1 MDIVLIGAGRV
12 AGAFA
17 PFLMKMGSLRI
28 WNRTFENASILA
40 KKVGAIAISDP
51 TQVKGDFAFVA
62 VSDKAL
68 RNVAEQFSQSFTVA
82 LHTSGFHPSSV
93 IEPMAHYVGSL
104 HPWLPIPE
112 QDHNLLVNALAT
124 FEGNREAE
132 QIAAELASI
141 VPLRLHRI
149 DSQKKTTYHTAAV
162 LLSNYVDVLM
172 IKGGELLQEAGVT
185 PAYDDD
191 NDAPSNEHSSGE
203 LDAEKLFVK
212 EIVETTLRNYLKLGK
227 DSLTGPA
234 VRKDMEVIDAEA
246 STLSEKWSLVYR
258 LLAEIIMEGGI

>member
-17 PFLMKMGSLRI
+17 PFSMKMGSLRI

-40 KKVGAIAISDP
+40 KKVGAVAISDP

-93 IEPMAHYVGSL
+93 IEPMANYVGSL

-112 QDHNLLVNALAT
+112 QDHTLLVNALAT
-124 FEGNREAE
+124 FEGDNEAE
-132 QIAAELASI
+132 QVALELGRI
-141 VPLRLHRI
+141 VPLRLHKI
-149 DSQKKTTYHTAAV
+149 DSQKKVIYHTAAV
-162 LLSNYVDVLM
+162 MLSNYVDVLM
-172 IKGGELLQEAGVT
+172 IKGGELLKETGITA
-185 PAYDDD
+185 AYDRAAND
-191 NDAPSNEHSSGE
+191 NGDSSNELE
-203 LDAEKLFVK
+203 AQKLFVK
-212 EIVETTLRNYLKLGK
+212 EIVEATLKNYLKLGK

-246 STLSEKWSLVYR
+246 SALSEKWSLVYR

>member
-17 PFLMKMGSLRI
+17 PFLMKLGSLRI

-40 KKVGAIAISDP
+40 KKVGAVAISDP
-51 TQVKGDFAFVA
+51 MQVKGDFAFVA

-68 RNVAEQFSQSFTVA
+68 KNVAEQFSQSFTVA
-82 LHTSGFHPSSV
+82 IHTSGFHPSSV
-93 IEPMAHYVGSL
+93 IEPMANYVGSL

-124 FEGNREAE
+124 FEGDREAE
-132 QIAAELASI
+132 QIAAELAKV

-149 DSQKKTTYHTAAV
+149 DSEKKTIYHTAAV

-172 IKGGELLQEAGVT
+172 IKGGELLREAGVT
-185 PAYDDD
+185 PAHEDD
-191 NDAPSNEHSSGE
+191 NGATSSEDSCGE

-227 DSLTGPA
+227 NSLTGPA
-234 VRKDMEVIDAEA
+234 VRKDIEVIDAEA

>member
-1 MDIVLIGAGRV
+1 
-12 AGAFA
+12 
-17 PFLMKMGSLRI
+17 MKMGSLRV

-40 KKVGAIAISDP
+40 KKVGAVAISDP

-68 RNVAEQFSQSFTVA
+68 KNVAEQFSQSFTVA

-93 IEPMAHYVGSL
+93 IEPMANYVGSL

-132 QIAAELASI
+132 QIAGRTCSI

-172 IKGGELLQEAGVT
+172 IKGGELLREAGVT
-185 PAYDDD
+185 PAMMMMRLVM
-191 NDAPSNEHSSGE
+191 NTPAANWMLKTVCE
-203 LDAEKLFVK
+203 

-227 DSLTGPA
+227 DSLTG
-234 VRKDMEVIDAEA
+234 
-246 STLSEKWSLVYR
+246 LQ
-258 LLAEIIMEGGI
+258 

>member
-1 MDIVLIGAGRV
+1 
-12 AGAFA
+12 
-17 PFLMKMGSLRI
+17 
-28 WNRTFENASILA
+28 
-40 KKVGAIAISDP
+40 
-51 TQVKGDFAFVA
+51 
-62 VSDKAL
+62 
-68 RNVAEQFSQSFTVA
+68 
-82 LHTSGFHPSSV
+82 
-93 IEPMAHYVGSL
+93 
-104 HPWLPIPE
+104 
-112 QDHNLLVNALAT
+112 
-124 FEGNREAE
+124 
-132 QIAAELASI
+132 
-141 VPLRLHRI
+141 LHRI

-162 LLSNYVDVLM
+162 LLSNYAYVLM
-172 IKGGELLQEAGVT
+172 IKGGELLQDAGVT
-185 PAYDDD
+185 PAYDD